1 MEQGAAGLWEEGS
14 SAPGQPLS
22 CSTPSALHQPLV
34 ITSSPSP
41 RLQHKVNST
50 CEPQL
55 CTEANCP
62 LVILPYPAP
71 WGVSAYPD
79 SALFPSRKSQNKYWL
94 QSKHD
99 FPLHSWEQVNPPLTL
114 VANPPITQDTR
125 PKSSSAPQRHTW
137 TTTWSEELWSNM
149 GETDNQHG
157 RKLSLRDAVSCSK
170 PQSRGKIQGPS
181 HELHCAGA
189 VAWWGKGPAFLP
201 PASAFQANLSPWVS
215 LTPFLL
221 REAGALYIGISHFAD
236 MQPCYEKGIF
246 LFLEMRS

>member
-1 MEQGAAGLWEEGS
+1 MHSQVQRKLPAVKPGTGLLVYEIKRVQSPVFISEMEQGAAGLWEEGS

-125 PKSSSAPQRHTW
+125 PKSSSAPQRHT
-137 TTTWSEELWSNM
+137 
-149 GETDNQHG
+149 
-157 RKLSLRDAVSCSK
+157 
-170 PQSRGKIQGPS
+170 
-181 HELHCAGA
+181 
-189 VAWWGKGPAFLP
+189 
-201 PASAFQANLSPWVS
+201 
-215 LTPFLL
+215 
-221 REAGALYIGISHFAD
+221 
-236 MQPCYEKGIF
+236 
-246 LFLEMRS
+246 